1 MRVRV
6 EVLDDLVPC
15 FSDGVLVALLL
26 AMLDIDDLLV
36 QMEQG
41 VQDLLFLGGEARGER
56 QLVFGGRV
64 ASVGD
69 RHCATPRGALASIAA
84 SIRTSATAA
93 ASASTAPFTL
103 RRHLS
108 LF

>member
-56 QLVFGGRV
+56 QLVLADELPPLV
-64 ASVGD
+64 TATVPLPVELWPALPPPSEPAPPPPLPPAPPPSP
-69 RHCATPRGALASIAA
+69 CADI
-84 SIRTSATAA
+84 
-93 ASASTAPFTL
+93 
-103 RRHLS
+103 
-108 LF
+108 